1 MTEQE
6 FKIMH
11 SELIA
16 YFQVVDRD
24 IKTLYLYLTDN
35 HDASYGLAKLAKK
48 SISDV
53 AFNISNIDKVDDLGL
68 LDDNLYEYLNNL
80 PERIKYWCSECYKE
94 FLYTDNCWY
103 NEAYNAVALKLEAEM
118 NQMEYL
124 SYRLAM
130 AKLRYEKIEY

>member
-24 IKTLYLYLTDN
+24 IKTLYLYLNSDN
-35 HDASYGLAKLAKK
+35 ELSHGLVKLANK
-48 SISDV
+48 SIADV

-68 LDDNLYEYLNNL
+68 LDDNLYEYLSTL
-80 PERIKYWCSECYKE
+80 PKKIKYWCSECYKE
-94 FLYTDNCWY
+94 FLYNDNCWY
-103 NEAYNAVALKLEAEM
+103 SEAFNAVALKLEAEM
-118 NQMEYL
+118 NQIEYL